1 MGLLL
6 SPTKVQALKMST
18 LQTVAASQSCLL
30 LEPRPFMIALRKPRC
45 REEEGE
51 EEGRGARRRGGRE
64 GKGKRGEEEE
74 ERRETFTCCHHLID
88 LIQPIVTA

>member
-30 LEPRPFMIALRKPRC
+30 LEPRPFMIALRKPRW
-45 REEEGE
+45 REGPGRGGGRKWERQGREKRGEGE
-51 EEGRGARRRGGRE
+51 EGRKGGE
-64 GKGKRGEEEE
+64 KIKFDSHAVI
-74 ERRETFTCCHHLID
+74 T
-88 LIQPIVTA
+88 

>member
-30 LEPRPFMIALRKPRC
+30 LELRPFMIALRKPRW
-45 REEEGE
+45 REEPGKGNEEKLGEVREGQE
-51 EEGRGARRRGGRE
+51 RGEEGRGGKGRE
-64 GKGKRGEEEE
+64 N
-74 ERRETFTCCHHLID
+74 
-88 LIQPIVTA
+88 

>member
-30 LEPRPFMIALRKPRC
+30 LEPRPFMIALRKPRW
-45 REEEGE
+45 REGPGRGEGGEKMGEAKEGE
-51 EEGRGARRRGGRE
+51 ERGG
-64 GKGKRGEEEE
+64 
-74 ERRETFTCCHHLID
+74 ERRKGGEKIKFDPHAVIT
-88 LIQPIVTA
+88 

>member
-30 LEPRPFMIALRKPRC
+30 LEPRPFMIALRNPRWKEGPGRKWERQG
-45 REEEGE
+45 REKRG
-51 EEGRGARRRGGRE
+51 EGRGGER
-64 GKGKRGEEEE
+64 RGEEE
-74 ERRETFTCCHHLID
+74 RGREN
-88 LIQPIVTA
+88 